1 MRCSISNV
9 SAAKA
14 FQTVFYLHHKTYW
27 PRNLSTQSSV
37 EDTLKMRCQFL
48 FQTAWNFTPFRA
60 HVVTSSRLRPRPKV
74 GLFMRRT
81 KRSEFTSG
89 QVRRLWLSSSSG
101 WVWIKK
107 RVSFVR
113 FRWIQRVKIVLG
125 TKVWSSHET
134 SSINKL
140 KICVIMYD
148 KLYDNVILP
157 SL

>member
-81 KRSEFTSG
+81 DGDGVSLLQDKFDVCHF
-89 QVRRLWLSSSSG
+89 QVRLAECGS
-101 WVWIKK
+101 KNT
-107 RVSFVR
+107 F
-113 FRWIQRVKIVLG
+113 
-125 TKVWSSHET
+125 
-134 SSINKL
+134 
-140 KICVIMYD
+140 
-148 KLYDNVILP
+148 LP
-157 SL
+157 SASDGYNV